1 MHEDIELAFDAPA
14 GIVDCRLE
22 PQSTDAGMYYAV
34 TILYPNMVNGYNRS
48 EIYCHNIWSTAGG
61 YRFEEGGDIHPKIKL
76 LEAQLSA
83 AIIKAQS
90 GK

>member
-1 MHEDIELAFDAPA
+1 MHEDIELAIDAPT
-14 GIVDCRLE
+14 GIIDCRLE
-22 PQSTDAGMYYAV
+22 PQSTDAGMYYAA

-48 EIYCHNIWSTAGG
+48 EIYCHNMHPAAEG
-61 YRFEEGGDIHPKIKL
+61 YRFEYHSDIHPKIKK